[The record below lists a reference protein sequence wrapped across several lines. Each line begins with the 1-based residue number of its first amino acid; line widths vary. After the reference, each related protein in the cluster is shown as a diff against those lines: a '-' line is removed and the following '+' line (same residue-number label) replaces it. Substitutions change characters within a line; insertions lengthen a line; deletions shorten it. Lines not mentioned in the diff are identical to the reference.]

1 MVQKQVITKSVA
13 QCVEFYYTYKKHVKI
28 GRGGMLI
35 YGELEPLESKT
46 TEEETDHKGSQRLEP
61 QREEDS
67 RKWEGSADR
76 KQDPADNPGTV
87 LIMKASEDV
96 GREQPLS
103 RVGVVPHPQLPPPAS
118 KTRYDTNAR
127 KTSPPAANK
136 ASAGPEGEFPCKKCG
151 RVFFKVKSRSAH
163 MKSHAEQEKKA
174 AALRQK
180 EAEERA
186 ASEAAAAF
194 AARQNGARQAGES
207 TNEESSG
214 EEDKDDKDWK

>member
-1 MVQKQVITKSVA
+1 MQPVEDQSRDVVTLELKSGAPSSVGEKTKGHDFSSSMTSYVA
-13 QCVEFYYTYKKHVKI
+13 QYV
-28 GRGGMLI
+28 RG
-35 YGELEPLESKT
+35 
-46 TEEETDHKGSQRLEP
+46 
-61 QREEDS
+61 
-67 RKWEGSADR
+67 
-76 KQDPADNPGTV
+76 
-87 LIMKASEDV
+87 
-96 GREQPLS
+96 
-103 RVGVVPHPQLPPPAS
+103 
-118 KTRYDTNAR
+118 
-127 KTSPPAANK
+127 
-136 ASAGPEGEFPCKKCG
+136 ASAISSSLSSC